1 MNEAHIYIYGEI
13 DAYQSEDGDR
23 YGFISLLNVKSQYEA
38 QKEAEKVVVHIHS
51 VGGVVFEGFAIHD
64 YLRSLGKPIE
74 TRVEGLCASI
84 STVIAL
90 AGDTRIMTANSDYF
104 IHNPWGL
111 AMGDREQ
118 MQKYTDDLARLEDKL
133 AKFYASK
140 TKLTEEEALA
150 FMKGETTFSADQA
163 LEKGFTTET
172 APALKAVAKFDPAK
186 DFAKN
191 ENSNSKPKPAKMK
204 NAKKP
209 MDQKK
214 AKSLL
219 AKIEALFTSGEE
231 VKAKIVQDANG
242 QDIDFPDLEEDAT
255 PTVGDRAEIDGVAAE
270 GEYVMPSY
278 ENQTFVFTAG
288 ELTEIKPAE
297 DDEDAEDSEELAAAN
312 AEITRLQ
319 GELDAANAKALKAEG
334 ELAKAQKKVQT
345 RDAKLATIEADVKL
359 LKAEIGSD
367 FEPSK
372 ANASKHKKAQDGNDP
387 TARPQLF
394 KSK

>member
-38 QKEAEKVVVHIHS
+38 QKDAEKVVVHIHS

-84 STVIAL
+84 ATVIAL
-90 AGDTRIMTANSDYF
+90 AGDVRIMTANSDYF

-231 VKAKIVQDANG
+231 VKAKIVQNANG
-242 QDIDFPDLEEDAT
+242 ADIDFPDLEEDAS
-255 PTVGDRAEIDGVAAE
+255 PAVGDRAEIDGAPAE
-270 GEYVMPSY
+270 GEHVMPSY
-278 ENQTFVFTAG
+278 DNQTFVFTAG

-297 DDEDAEDSEELAAAN
+297 GDEDESEDLAAAN
-312 AEITRLQ
+312 AEIERLQ
-319 GELDAANAKALKAEG
+319 GELDAANAKSSKAEG
-334 ELAKAQKKVQT
+334 DLAKAKTKLQT
-345 RDAKLATIEADVKL
+345 NAQTLATIQEDVKA

-367 FEPSK
+367 FEPTQ

-387 TARPQLF
+387 TARPALF

>member
-13 DAYQSEDGDR
+13 DAYQDAESDR
-23 YGFISLLNVKSQYEA
+23 YGFVNLLNVKSQYEA
-38 QKEAEKVVVHIHS
+38 QDPKAEKVIVHIHS

-84 STVIAL
+84 ATVIAL
-90 AGDTRIMTANSDYF
+90 AGDTRIMTSNSDYF
-104 IHNPWGL
+104 IHNPWGM

-118 MQKYTDDLARLEDKL
+118 MQKYTDDLERLEGKL
-133 AKFYASK
+133 AKFYAAK

-150 FMKGETTFSADQA
+150 FMKGETTFSSAEA

-172 APALKAVAKFDPAK
+172 APALKAVAKFDPSK

-204 NAKKP
+204 NNAKKP
-209 MDQKK
+209 GDQKK
-214 AKSLL
+214 AKTL
-219 AKIEALFTSGEE
+219 AEKILALISSGDE
-231 VKAKIVQDANG
+231 VKNKIVQDANG
-242 QDIDFPDLEEDAT
+242 EDIDFPDLEEKAS
-255 PTVGDRAEIDGVAAE
+255 PAIGDRAEIDGKPAE
-270 GEYVMPSY
+270 GEKVMPSG
-278 ENQTFVFTAG
+278 ETFVFAAG

-297 DDEDAEDSEELAAAN
+297 EESEELATAN
-312 AEITRLQ
+312 AEIERLTA
-319 GELDAANAKALKAEG
+319 ELDAANAKASKAEG
-334 ELAKAQKKVQT
+334 DLSKAQKTIQK
-345 RDAKLATIEADVKL
+345 DATKLATIEADVKL

-367 FEPSK
+367 FEPEK
-372 ANASKHKKAQDGNDP
+372 TNPAKHKKAQETGAPD
-387 TARPQLF
+387 RPQLF